1 MANTLNKINIPA
13 STLTQLPNIDNKTHE
28 AQYINELIFKRDRTN
43 VGNVIW
49 TSETSGITYNTND
62 YESNLNIYNCGETGI
77 LNLLQLECANFL
89 MDASDFKS
97 LGEHYTILQNSII
110 AGNRYYKIAQID
122 INNDNS
128 YYNQLSLLIGGTGV
142 NQNSTRVYYFVDF
155 SGDITGV
162 DVNVTQF
169 STDTQ
174 TVFSSFVSNNEIF
187 FGYNKNNSTNKIE
200 LWMYLMNDIESL
212 GINVINNYEK
222 NNTNV
227 FEVGDLQQSL
237 TSPTNFVK
245 ANSQYLIKNTDINNK
260 NLLLNNNFYR
270 PVNQRGQIN
279 YKINT
284 ANETIMT
291 YDMWRLNSS
300 LINTEITQSE
310 NITSINIPSGTIS
323 DTVIFYQPVKNE
335 NLRANQYYTIQFCV
349 SDNTNIKNLYITNT
363 NSNGNDTIINSTLY
377 VEKDPLY
384 NRKVIY
390 GTFFIP
396 PNTGINYLK
405 IGLNFNVTNTQ
416 TSTNIYWAK
425 LENGYFPTKYIYPNY
440 EEELIKCQHYYYRLN
455 NNFPSLLQPIGTGY
469 SWTANQFTVLL
480 RTPTPMRVNPTISFA
495 NLTIRVYN
503 SSTQIAVTGQNNITY
518 TTDGLCSV
526 VFTVASGISVN
537 TIGML
542 FLNMNSNNNGGYIE
556 FNAEL

>member
-1 MANTLNKINIPA
+1 MANALNKIDIPA

-43 VGNVIW
+43 VGNVSW
-49 TSETSGITYNTND
+49 TSETSGIVYNTNN
-62 YESNLNIYNCGETGI
+62 YESNLNIYNCGETGL
-77 LNLLQLECANFL
+77 LNLLQLECAEFL
-89 MDASDFKS
+89 MSASDFDS
-97 LGEHYTILQNSII
+97 LGEHYTILQNSTI

-142 NQNSTRVYYFVDF
+142 NRNSARAYYFVDF
-155 SGDITGV
+155 SGDITGI

-169 STDTQ
+169 STDNQ

-187 FGYNKNNSTNKIE
+187 FGYNKNNSTNRIE

-222 NNTNV
+222 NNINL

-237 TSPTNFVK
+237 TQPTNFVK
-245 ANSQYLIKNTDINNK
+245 ANSQYLMKNTDVTNQ
-260 NLLLNNNFYR
+260 NLLLNNNFNKL
-270 PVNQRGQIN
+270 VNQRGNIS
-279 YKINT
+279 YKIAT

-291 YDMWRLNSS
+291 FDMWRLNSS
-300 LINTEITQSE
+300 LVNTEINFSE
-310 NITSINIPSGTIS
+310 SVTTIIIPSGATT
-323 DTVIFYQPVKNE
+323 DTVNLFQPVQNA
-335 NLRANQYYTIQFCV
+335 NLKSNQYYTVQFCV
-349 SDNTNIKNLYITNT
+349 SDNTNIKNLYIMYT
-363 NSNGNDTIINSTLY
+363 NSNGNDTFLNSTLY
-377 VEKDPLY
+377 VESDPLY
-384 NRKVIY
+384 NRKVVY
-390 GTFFIP
+390 GTFSIP
-396 PNTGINYLK
+396 ANTGFDYLK
-405 IGLNFNVTNTQ
+405 IGLSFNVTNTQ

-425 LENGYFPTKYIYPNY
+425 FENGHFPTKYICPNY
-440 EEELIKCQHYYYRLN
+440 EEELLKCQYYYYRIN

-469 SWTANQFTVLL
+469 AWTANQFTVLL
-480 RTPTPMRVNPTISFA
+480 RNPVPMRITPTVTFV

-503 SSTQIAVTGQNNITY
+503 SSTQIAVTGKNNMTY
-518 TTDGLCSV
+518 TTDGLCSI
-526 VFTVASGISVN
+526 VFTVSSGISVN